1 MKLALL
7 AATALPLAAEA
18 APPVQT
24 FILDGIWGIHVRW
37 EGLRS
42 RIDTEIGPCR
52 IWRYNNSG
60 LVSLE
65 TLGAELAA
73 ELARAKGPVNLIGY
87 SMGGLVVREALRQ
100 APELDTRNVV
110 LLHSP
115 HRGSLNG
122 HLLPMLAACRDMR
135 PGSPFLRRLEEA
147 PWNVP
152 TLVTWC
158 PWDLMVFPGDSA
170 CWPRATSRLRCDFPA
185 HNWPVFSRSVHQA
198 VIAFLTAKAA
208 PASAPSSG
216 R

>member
-73 ELARAKGPVNLIGY
+73 
-87 SMGGLVVREALRQ
+87 
-100 APELDTRNVV
+100 
-110 LLHSP
+110 
-115 HRGSLNG
+115 
-122 HLLPMLAACRDMR
+122 
-135 PGSPFLRRLEEA
+135 
-147 PWNVP
+147 
-152 TLVTWC
+152 
-158 PWDLMVFPGDSA
+158 
-170 CWPRATSRLRCDFPA
+170 
-185 HNWPVFSRSVHQA
+185 
-198 VIAFLTAKAA
+198 
-208 PASAPSSG
+208 
-216 R
+216 